1 MPDKTALKR
10 KKKFKKR
17 SIQEQL
23 PKKDWNKDDAD
34 LALKTECEY
43 GNMKRKQ
50 QIIIKFPDDELNA
63 DIVKQFHSAI
73 KFVHFQ
79 TYCGPRYVLFYRIE
93 KGLQKSFHA
102 YGVFHRYCFAQI
114 DENVDVNS
122 VIEDLNVTTFQN
134 GFLKAERKVTKEEEE
149 VCVEEIDPYT

>member
-1 MPDKTALKR
+1 MPEKSTLKR

-50 QIIIKFPDDELNA
+50 QIIIKFPDEELNA

-79 TYCGPRYVLFYRIE
+79 TYCGPRFVLSIE
-93 KGLQKSFHA
+93 LTNIFNFSFIINL
-102 YGVFHRYCFAQI
+102 F
-114 DENVDVNS
+114 
-122 VIEDLNVTTFQN
+122 FQLLFCSN
-134 GFLKAERKVTKEEEE
+134 
-149 VCVEEIDPYT
+149 